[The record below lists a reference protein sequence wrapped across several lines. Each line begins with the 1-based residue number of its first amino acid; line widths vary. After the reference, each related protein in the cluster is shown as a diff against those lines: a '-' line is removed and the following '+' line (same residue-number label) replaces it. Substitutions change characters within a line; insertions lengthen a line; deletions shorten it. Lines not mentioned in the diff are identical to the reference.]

1 MSGGLIIHAMDSGP
15 YHLHNH
21 RRYLCFVSSG
31 LQLPSYPAAFPPTF
45 CNPSPMW
52 RGHPTTPP
60 PTTHIWG
67 KGTRFPVQYI
77 PWGNQKVRS
86 HPLFCLTV
94 SFYTPLLL
102 SDDTL
107 MLLVGWSCTNHAGDL
122 VCGSTVNLNRLGL
135 ENHPLLLLHNYL
147 GGSLTCSP

>member
-45 CNPSPMW
+45 CNPLPMW
-52 RGHPTTPP
+52 RGHPTTHHP
-60 PTTHIWG
+60 HLG
-67 KGTRFPVQYI
+67 KGYSVSCPVYSLEEPEGSI
-77 PWGNQKVRS
+77 PPS
-86 HPLFCLTV
+86 LLFN
-94 SFYTPLLL
+94 SFLLY
-102 SDDTL
+102 SIVIIRCYFDVACRVV
-107 MLLVGWSCTNHAGDL
+107 MHQSSQRPGVW
-122 VCGSTVNLNRLGL
+122 VNRLGL
-135 ENHPLLLLHNYL
+135 ENHPLLLFHNYL